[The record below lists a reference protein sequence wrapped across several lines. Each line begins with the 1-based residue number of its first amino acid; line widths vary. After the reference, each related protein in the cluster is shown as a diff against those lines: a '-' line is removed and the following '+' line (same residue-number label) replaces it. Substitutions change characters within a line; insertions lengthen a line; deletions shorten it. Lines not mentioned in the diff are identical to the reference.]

1 MPVLFLLMG
10 KGKIERQN
18 TKDGKVGQ
26 NMYKLVI
33 ADDEKNI
40 RDSLMKLVDWES
52 LGFEVVFLADDGK
65 KVMEF
70 LKDHRVDVVFT
81 DIKMRQC
88 SGMEVAKYVFERSLP
103 VKVVLLSGY
112 QEFEFAKNAI
122 SYNVQ
127 EYLLKPI
134 SLAEIQECFGKVRKV
149 LDSEQQERQNLSS
162 IEKGILEKLFE
173 MIQLG
178 GIREAAAVDNYLASF
193 GKGKKFQQF
202 YISEIK
208 LCVKKQKE
216 YDEFLYDVLK
226 HALNLYQEEFGLAY
240 ILMFLRERKDSYRLI
255 GISEFLPEES
265 VFSDILTDISTT
277 CGMEI
282 SCETVSPWKKWET
295 YFKELSW
302 KNPMGKEQL
311 ISVAARQLLM
321 ILHMSKD
328 TQNTT
333 DELYK
338 NWFDGTEKRTKEEEL
353 QLMEKLFEEMER
365 QQKGEIKSFVK
376 PGFREQ
382 PEDYF
387 QREIRNFYTA
397 INREDDRNSIVAR
410 IQKLLKEK
418 ISENVS
424 LKEAADTVFLSPNY
438 FSKVFK
444 EQSGENYSDFSIRMK
459 MEKAAELLE
468 SPEYKV
474 YEVSELLG
482 YSNLKY
488 FYKVFKRIWGCT
500 PKEYRRE
507 KGEHSRG
514 EKMESIG
521 LSQE

>member
-1 MPVLFLLMG
+1 MPVLFLLRG

-18 TKDGKVGQ
+18 TKDGKVGR

-52 LGFEVVFLADDGK
+52 LGFEVVFLADDGT
-65 KVMEF
+65 KVIEF
-70 LKDHRVDVVFT
+70 LKEHRADVVFT

-88 SGMEVAKYVFERSLP
+88 SGMEVAKYVFEQSLP

-112 QEFEFAKNAI
+112 QEFEFARNAI

-127 EYLLKPI
+127 EYLLKPV
-134 SLAEIQECFGKVRKV
+134 SLAEIQECFRKIRKV

-178 GIREAAAVDNYLASF
+178 GIREAEAVDNYLNSF
-193 GKGKKFQQF
+193 GEGKNFQRF

-208 LCVKKQKE
+208 LYINKQKE

-226 HALNLYQEEFGLAY
+226 HALDLYQEKFGLSY
-240 ILMFLRERKDSYRLI
+240 ILMFLREKKDSYRLI

-265 VFSDILTDISTT
+265 VFSSILTDISTT
-277 CGMEI
+277 FEMEI
-282 SCETVSPWKKWET
+282 SCETVSQWKKWET
-295 YFKELSW
+295 YFKERSW
-302 KNPMGKEQL
+302 KNPMGKEHL

-321 ILHMSKD
+321 ILHMSEDMK
-328 TQNTT
+328 NTA

-338 NWFDGTEKRTKEEEL
+338 NWFENTEKRSKDEL
-353 QLMEKLFEEMER
+353 QLMEKLFEEMQR
-365 QQKGEIKSFVK
+365 QQKGEIKSFK
-376 PGFREQ
+376 RPEFREK

-387 QREIRNFYTA
+387 RREILEFYMA
-397 INREDDRNSIVAR
+397 INREDDRNSIVSR

-459 MEKAAELLE
+459 MERAAELLE

-488 FYKVFKRIWGCT
+488 FYKVFKRIWGRT

-507 KGEHSRG
+507 KGEHSRV
-514 EKMESIG
+514 ETMESIG
-521 LSQE
+521 LSEK